1 MWKFSFQLLNFSW
14 AEWFASDF
22 FSVFSTRKQY
32 WSAGSRAA
40 RALFTSLPRFEVA
53 HSFAVEVSGKT
64 FLSLCKSGSI
74 HTVCFRHFSRSRRNM
89 VNIVSSFVHMFV
101 IVQLCRG
108 NVWLSVSLFSEWRY
122 VSSDA
127 EYKGG
132 RNALDSTNMIKW
144 YFSVFFFDFRFNL
157 QSTRTSNCL
166 VSCLNADEFLCAV
179 FVTTGGNPSAFAGCR
194 SRKESRFEN
203 FRFLGNFVVFNQRM
217 KRLRRSNW

>member
-14 AEWFASDF
+14 AKWFASDF

-53 HSFAVEVSGKT
+53 HSFAAEVSGKT
-64 FLSLCKSGSI
+64 FLSLCKSGSML
-74 HTVCFRHFSRSRRNM
+74 TVCFRPFSRSRGNM

-101 IVQLCRG
+101 IVQLCLG
-108 NVWLSVSLFSEWRY
+108 NVWFSVSLFSEWRH

-144 YFSVFFFDFRFNL
+144 YFSVFFSTVDSIFNL
-157 QSTRTSNCL
+157 PELVTAWCL
-166 VSCLNADEFLCAV
+166 AWTQMNFCALFLSQREEILLHLQDAE
-179 FVTTGGNPSAFAGCR
+179 AG
-194 SRKESRFEN
+194 KKVDLKTLG
-203 FRFLGNFVVFNQRM
+203 FLVILLFLINKWSG
-217 KRLRRSNW
+217 

>member
-14 AEWFASDF
+14 AKWFASDF

-64 FLSLCKSGSI
+64 FLSLCKSGSM

-101 IVQLCRG
+101 IVQLSLG
-108 NVWLSVSLFSEWRY
+108 NVWFSVSLFSEWRY

-132 RNALDSTNMIKW
+132 RNALDSTDMIKW
-144 YFSVFFFDFRFNL
+144 YFSVFFSTVDSIFNL
-157 QSTRTSNCL
+157 PELVTAWCL
-166 VSCLNADEFLCAV
+166 AWTQMNFCALFLSQREEILLHLQDAE
-179 FVTTGGNPSAFAGCR
+179 AG
-194 SRKESRFEN
+194 KKVDLKTLG
-203 FRFLGNFVVFNQRM
+203 FLVILLFLINEWSG
-217 KRLRRSNW
+217 

>member
-14 AEWFASDF
+14 AKWFASDF

-64 FLSLCKSGSI
+64 FLSLCKSGSM

-101 IVQLCRG
+101 IVQLCLG
-108 NVWLSVSLFSEWRY
+108 KVWFSVSLFSEWRY

-132 RNALDSTNMIKW
+132 RNALDSTDMIKW
-144 YFSVFFFDFRFNL
+144 YFSGFFFSTVDSIFNL
-157 QSTRTSNCL
+157 PELVTAWCL
-166 VSCLNADEFLCAV
+166 AWTQMNFCALFLSQREEILLHLQDAE
-179 FVTTGGNPSAFAGCR
+179 AG
-194 SRKESRFEN
+194 KKVDLKTLG
-203 FRFLGNFVVFNQRM
+203 FLVILLFLINEWSG
-217 KRLRRSNW
+217 